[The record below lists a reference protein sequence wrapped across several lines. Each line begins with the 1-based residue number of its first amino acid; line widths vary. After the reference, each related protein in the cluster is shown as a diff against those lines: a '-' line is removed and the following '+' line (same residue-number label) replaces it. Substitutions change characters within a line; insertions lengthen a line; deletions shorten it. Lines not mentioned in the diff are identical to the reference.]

1 MSLLIRNIIWKRGHT
16 SVILNHCHL
25 GITLGY
31 PLQKTTRFPFHGVYI
46 TVYFVPMRLAEVGAS
61 VGELL
66 EVGDHDVMDIVIR
79 ETTWLVFLWNM
90 IAKVFTNAR
99 LVVTINLLA
108 CIMVSLKKPFTLLVY
123 FLLFCVLFRYSDT
136 TIYFIGEPKT
146 HLP

>member
-108 CIMVSLKKPFTLLVY
+108 CIMVSLKTFYVTGLFPLV
-123 FLLFCVLFRYSDT
+123 LCAIQIFRHHH
-136 TIYFIGEPKT
+136 IL
-146 HLP
+146 HWWA